1 VTAPTVDGTDAVG
14 DDPVPDE
21 GARSEE
27 PVAPPPRFPWWPA
40 PAAMALALVTRLP
53 LLGYPKVL
61 VFDEVYYAPDAV
73 DTLQWAA
80 EHGRAKH
87 PPLGKWLIAGGIR
100 VFGFTPFG
108 WRIASLL
115 AGVVV
120 VGLVAASVRRL
131 TRRNEVAFAAGV
143 LTAADGV
150 MFTSGR
156 LAMLDVFVALFVMLA
171 VWFLAVAWAA
181 PPGRARLCRWAS
193 LGAAASVGLGSSVK
207 WSVVLLWPI
216 VLGVLWVVDRRQ
228 QPPGRRLRAA
238 ALTGVV
244 VLLVPPALYLATWA
258 PREVGS
264 SPVSV
269 SSFVH
274 DQQVVMRFHRDLRPD
289 NRNAAP
295 ATSWLLMQ
303 RPTMLFDTDC
313 VPALHHSVVGV
324 CERGPTSTEA
334 RIESLTNPA
343 VWIVCM
349 ASVLGLLALVVVR
362 RSGLALWLLLIAA
375 TQWLPWIFNARES
388 YSFYQASLIP
398 VLLVGAGVVA
408 ARGRGRAWTVAAV
421 VVMGSAVGLAVLFYP
436 IWTGL
441 PLTPRAA
448 LFRLWLRGWQ

>member
-1 VTAPTVDGTDAVG
+1 MTAPIVDGADAVG
-14 DDPVPDE
+14 DDATTDE
-21 GARSEE
+21 GGLPEE
-27 PVAPPPRFPWWPA
+27 PLAPPPRFSWPA

-61 VFDEVYYAPDAV
+61 VFDEVYYATDAV

-87 PPLGKWLIAGGIR
+87 PPLGKWLIASGIR
-100 VFGFTPFG
+100 LFGFTPFG
-108 WRIASLL
+108 WRIASLI
-115 AGVVV
+115 AGVIV

-131 TRRNEVAFAAGV
+131 TRRNGVAFAAGV

-181 PPGRARLCRWAS
+181 PPDQARLCRWAG
-193 LGAAASVGLGSSVK
+193 LAAAASVGLGASVK
-207 WSVVLLWPI
+207 WSVVWLWPI

-228 QPPGRRLRAA
+228 HPPGRRLRAVA
-238 ALTGVV
+238 VTGVV
-244 VLLVPPALYLATWA
+244 VLLVPPTLYLATWA

-264 SPVSV
+264 APVSV

-274 DQQVVMRFHRDLRPD
+274 DQQVVWRFHRDLRP
-289 NRNAAP
+289 NSRNAAP
-295 ATSWLLMQ
+295 ATSWLLVQ
-303 RPTMLFDTDC
+303 QPSILFDTDC
-313 VPALHHSVVGV
+313 VPALRHSVVGV
-324 CERGPTSTEA
+324 CERGPTSSEA

-343 VWIVCM
+343 VWAVCM
-349 ASVLGLLALVVVR
+349 ASVLGLLALVALR

-375 TQWLPWIFNARES
+375 TQWLPWLFNARES
-388 YSFYQASLIP
+388 YSFYEASLIP

-408 ARGRGRAWTVAAV
+408 ARGRGRVWTVATV
-421 VVMGSAVGLAVLFYP
+421 VVVGSAVGLAVLFYP

-441 PLTPRAA
+441 PLTSHAA
-448 LFRLWLRGWQ
+448 LYRLWLRGWQ